1 MIGRVHVTP
10 STVASNTTAKAPMPL
25 RIQMPRRSRWLNGTA
40 SALDFPGLANEL
52 FPDVA
57 LELVEI
63 VVAAPDL
70 GGTQVLDRRVVLPG
84 DIAEVLDGAL
94 VGLRQSFLAFRDGLG
109 WPDEAAVE
117 REAVVEIERRRR
129 LAHARVR
136 LPVALQDDVARV
148 LDFRR
153 VVHERS
159 TLVDAPADEL
169 LIVFD
174 ARFHIREQAR
184 LLLEDAIED
193 LVHPAAV
200 LDLGRLGARPPRVEL
215 SIELA
220 IAWVGVVEPVPLVRG
235 EDPEDDREQDQDPG
249 KDVVEADGVPGEA
262 LPRQSG
268 RSPLIQVLGDLRRRQ
283 RRRARRRYPRLGL
296 RDIVGGHAVVGG
308 RERHQEKTRVEHG
321 NAGQRETLPARASVI
336 DVPQKAPREN
346 RETDVDDG
354 ERHGDQDAAQQTEV
368 AAFGVERRQ
377 RNPFDEGQ
385 GGDDREMVE
394 LRLWIRR
401 GPVVQ
406 TVLLLEPAKMF
417 ERARLVLLGLIQ
429 GGRVV

>member
-1 MIGRVHVTP
+1 MRGRFQVTP
-10 STVASNTTAKAPMPL
+10 TRVASNTTAKAPMPL

-57 LELVEI
+57 LQLVEI

-70 GGTQVLDRRVVLPG
+70 GGTQILDRRVVLPG
-84 DIAEVLDGAL
+84 DIAEVFDGAL

-109 WPDEAAVE
+109 RPDEAAVE

-129 LAHARVR
+129 LTHPRVG

-148 LDFRR
+148 LDLRR

-169 LIVFD
+169 LIIFD
-174 ARFHIREQAR
+174 VRSHIREQAR

-200 LDLGRLGARPPRVEL
+200 LDLGHLGARPPRVEL

-220 IAWVGVVEPVPLVRG
+220 IARVGVVKPVSLVRG
-235 EDPEDDREQDQDPG
+235 EDPEDDPETDQKPG
-249 KDVVEADGVPGEA
+249 KAVSKAEAVPGEA

-268 RSPLIQVLGDLRRRQ
+268 RSPLIQVLGHLRRGQ
-283 RRRARRRYPRLGL
+283 RRRARRRHPRL
-296 RDIVGGHAVVGG
+296 
-308 RERHQEKTRVEHG
+308 
-321 NAGQRETLPARASVI
+321 
-336 DVPQKAPREN
+336 
-346 RETDVDDG
+346 
-354 ERHGDQDAAQQTEV
+354 
-368 AAFGVERRQ
+368 
-377 RNPFDEGQ
+377 
-385 GGDDREMVE
+385 
-394 LRLWIRR
+394 
-401 GPVVQ
+401 
-406 TVLLLEPAKMF
+406 
-417 ERARLVLLGLIQ
+417 
-429 GGRVV
+429 